1 MDVTT
6 LRRNLGGYSAQ
17 AKLAGAEFDKAVRAR
32 KLDATSKSGIK
43 NAILGELNTDIS
55 ESAVRVE
62 KLKRKPMSESE
73 ATVILQVNE
82 GINGDATYLNEVLD
96 WNLELL
102 ESMMNSTQTIELN
115 RAILLPT
122 IYTTYMS
129 SSGKDKV
136 PYRVTKTQEFKRKTK
151 VINYKIGDKT
161 YNSAELFRDQLLMKK
176 AADGARNAKLVKINL
191 ASVDSGVLEFGANKV
206 VTVAPNAALTTI
218 GTGAAAKQYQGY
230 TVTETAEVVTGM
242 TLGSHASVK
251 YLEFT
256 NGTDKILVKPALDE
270 TGKSIELGAY
280 NKTINIKGIANPYDG
295 KKGAF
300 IAQYDAENKELYCAK
315 PDWGF
320 VGFVF
325 EVVPTIWQDGSS
337 IDGAM
342 VEPSVEVDTI
352 NKSIDAKCMQ
362 KFDYN
367 PETKILWE
375 DLAELD
381 IINETLLAFQNYK
394 INHKDS
400 AVYRDIHATVDILR
414 EIYSLSTV
422 GNGTTYK
429 NGFTIDGAITNGF
442 ISTSLDFKA
451 AQNTTYLDKRQEAKF
466 ERLVE
471 QMGYA
476 SLFFRKFTH
485 ANAMTTNWGMNSS
498 TAIFVSQQNATL
510 SAEGSVGG
518 VRPLNS
524 TYYFAHGGIP
534 MKVVISEREPEY
546 RLTDGDEVGVPVN
559 GYPIFG
565 DENMESKALYQWF
578 IFQQF
583 EAPDYRL
590 TSNPMQK
597 SMIDIDN
604 YGMVTFGK
612 IAAEINVKNLAAY

>member
-1 MDVTT
+1 MDITT
-6 LRRNLGGYSAQ
+6 LRRNLSGYKSQAQ
-17 AKLAGAEFDKAVRAR
+17 LVGAEFNKAVQAR
-32 KLDATSKSGIK
+32 KLDATAKTGIK
-43 NAILGELNTDIS
+43 NAIMGSLGTDIS
-55 ESAVRVE
+55 ESAVKVE
-62 KLKRKPMSESE
+62 KLKRQPMKPEE
-73 ATVILQVNE
+73 ATVILQINE
-82 GINGDATYLNEVLD
+82 GVNADATYLNEVLD

-102 ESMMNSTQTIELN
+102 ESMANSTQAIELN

-151 VINYKIGDKT
+151 IINYKFGGES
-161 YNSAELFRDQLLMKK
+161 YNSAELFRDQLLMRK
-176 AADGARNAKLVKINL
+176 AAAGARNAKLVKINL
-191 ASVDSGVLEFGANKV
+191 ADINSGILSFADAKI
-206 VTVAPNAALTTI
+206 VTVAANPAKTTVA
-218 GTGAAAKQYQGY
+218 GKDLQGY
-230 TVTETAEVVTGM
+230 AVTETTKTVTGM
-242 TLGSHASVK
+242 TLGSHATVK

-256 NGTDKILVKPALDE
+256 DGTNKILVEPGLDE
-270 TGKSIELGAY
+270 EGKSLVLGAY
-280 NKTINIKGIANPYDG
+280 NKTINIKGIVNPYNG

-300 IAQYDAENKELYCAK
+300 IAQYDAESKELYCAK

-320 VGFVF
+320 SGFVL
-325 EVVPTIWQDGSS
+325 ELVPTIWQDGSS
-337 IDGAM
+337 IDGVM
-342 VEPSVEVDTI
+342 VEPEVVVGTI
-352 NKSIDAKCMQ
+352 NKSIDSKCLQ

-394 INHKDS
+394 INHKDN
-400 AVYRDIHATVDILR
+400 AVFADIHDTIDTLR
-414 EIYSLSTV
+414 EIYNLSTV
-422 GNGTTYK
+422 GNGQTYK
-429 NGFTIDGAITNGF
+429 NGFTIDGAITNGY
-442 ISTSLDFKA
+442 ISTVLDFEA
-451 AQNTTYLDKRQEAKF
+451 AQKTTYLDNRQAAKF

-476 SLFFRKFTH
+476 SLYFRKFTH

-498 TAIFVSQQNATL
+498 TAIFVSQQNATIGT
-510 SAEGSVGG
+510 EGTVGG
-518 VRPLNS
+518 IRPLNT

-546 RLTDGDEVGVPVN
+546 KLTDGDEVGVAVN

-565 DENMESKALYQWF
+565 DENIESKALYQWF

-583 EAPDYRL
+583 EAADYRL

-597 SMIDIDN
+597 SMIDVDN

-612 IAAEINVKNLAAY
+612 IAAEITLKNLAAY